1 MSAQP
6 TYPPSLRLADPLSAE
21 ERAFVASSLLA
32 RHAERIAAVSAIRLE
47 AVRALAEERYLDLGE
62 IGRRLHQAADVRDRA
77 AATLRKHGIET
88 DQQENSR

>member
-1 MSAQP
+1 MSAAQHIP
-6 TYPPSLRLADPLSAE
+6 AYPPSLAVDP
-21 ERAFVASSLLA
+21 FVARALLA
-32 RHAERIAAVSAIRLE
+32 RHAERIEAVAAIRLE

-88 DQQENSR
+88 ESHSQENSR

>member
-1 MSAQP
+1 MS
-6 TYPPSLRLADPLSAE
+6 LSAAPATATE
-21 ERAFVASSLLA
+21 IRYEVGVALLFA
-32 RHAERIAAVSAIRLE
+32 IVSVSTSADVAAIRLE

-88 DQQENSR
+88 ESMETSR